1 MDRHY
6 AFAIVAPIFWSLA
19 GVIVKSLEQATEWQ
33 INFYRCGSLAVFVA
47 LITLLR
53 YRRSTLVVVRSGRIK
68 AVLAGAL
75 LSGAMICNIVA
86 LKYTTVAVAVLVMAA
101 APIFAALLGRVF
113 LSEAVGIRGWISVA
127 LGIVGLAIMV
137 SGRLQLGDT
146 LGVAVAILGIMFFG
160 AYTVSL
166 RVGKMLDMTPAVFY
180 GGVIGALVGMSM
192 SFVTGVGLAIPLAE
206 AFWCTLLGIVQL
218 GIGSVLFALAA
229 QTVPAVQLTIFALG
243 EPLLAPLWAWVGIG
257 EVPSLDNHDWRWGT
271 FQCTRVSGLGKTLLI
286 HGSWQKQ
293 SEPLAVYR
301 SLFLLLRP

>member
-1 MDRHY
+1 MERHY
-6 AFAIVAPIFWSLA
+6 VFAIVAPIFWSLA

-33 INFYRCGSLAVFVA
+33 INFYRCGSLAIFVA
-47 LITLLR
+47 VVTLLR
-53 YRRSTLVVVRSGRIK
+53 YRHSTLVVIRSGGLK
-68 AVLAGAL
+68 ALLAGAL

-86 LKYTTVAVAVLVMAA
+86 LTYTTVAVAVLVMAA

-113 LSEAVGIRGWISVA
+113 LSEAVGIRGWISVT

-137 SGRLQLGDT
+137 GGRLQLGDT

-192 SFVTGVGLAIPLAE
+192 SFVTGVGLAIPLVE

-257 EVPSLDNHDWRWGT
+257 EVPSWATMIGGGVLFSALG
-271 FQCTRVSGLGKTLLI
+271 FQVSAK
-286 HGSWQKQ
+286 
-293 SEPLAVYR
+293 R
-301 SLFLLLRP
+301 S

>member
-6 AFAIVAPIFWSLA
+6 VFAIVAPIFWSLA

-33 INFYRCGSLAVFVA
+33 INFYRCGSLAIFVA
-47 LITLLR
+47 LLTLLR
-53 YRRSTLVVVRSGRIK
+53 YRHSTLVVIRSGGMK
-68 AVLAGAL
+68 ALLAGAL

-127 LGIVGLAIMV
+127 LGVVGLAIMV
-137 SGRLQLGDT
+137 GGRLQLGDT

-192 SFVTGVGLAIPLAE
+192 SFVTGVGLAIPLVE

-257 EVPSLDNHDWRWGT
+257 EVPSGATMIGGAVLFSALG
-271 FQCTRVSGLGKTLLI
+271 FQVSAK
-286 HGSWQKQ
+286 HS
-293 SEPLAVYR
+293 
-301 SLFLLLRP
+301 

>member
-229 QTVPAVQLTIFALG
+229 QTVPAVQLTVFALG

-257 EVPSLDNHDWRWGT
+257 EVPSGT
-271 FQCTRVSGLGKTLLI
+271 TMVGGGILFSALGFQVSAK
-286 HGSWQKQ
+286 HS
-293 SEPLAVYR
+293 
-301 SLFLLLRP
+301 

>member
-6 AFAIVAPIFWSLA
+6 VFAIVAPIFWSLA

-33 INFYRCGSLAVFVA
+33 INFYRCGSLAIFVA
-47 LITLLR
+47 VVTLLR
-53 YRRSTLVVVRSGRIK
+53 YRHSTLVVIRSGGMK
-68 AVLAGAL
+68 ALLAGAL

-127 LGIVGLAIMV
+127 LGVVGLAIMV
-137 SGRLQLGDT
+137 GGRLQLGDT

-166 RVGKMLDMTPAVFY
+166 RVGKMLDMTPAVLY

-192 SFVTGVGLAIPLAE
+192 SFVTGVGLAIPLVE

-257 EVPSLDNHDWRWGT
+257 EVPSGATMIGGAVLFSALG
-271 FQCTRVSGLGKTLLI
+271 FQVSAK
-286 HGSWQKQ
+286 HS
-293 SEPLAVYR
+293 
-301 SLFLLLRP
+301 

>member
-6 AFAIVAPIFWSLA
+6 VFAIAAPIFWSLA

-33 INFYRCGSLAVFVA
+33 INFYRCGSLAIFVA
-47 LITLLR
+47 LFILFR
-53 YRRSTLVVVRSGRIK
+53 YRHSTLVVIRSGGTK
-68 AVLAGAL
+68 ALLAGAL

-127 LGIVGLAIMV
+127 LGVVGLAIMV
-137 SGRLQLGDT
+137 GGRLQLGDT

-160 AYTVSL
+160 AYTVTL

-180 GGVIGALVGMSM
+180 GGVIGALVGLSM
-192 SFVTGVGLAIPLAE
+192 SFVTGVGLAIPLVE
-206 AFWCTLLGIVQL
+206 AFWCAFLGIVQL

-229 QTVPAVQLTIFALG
+229 QTVPAVQLTVFALG

-257 EVPSLDNHDWRWGT
+257 EVPSGATMIGGAVLFSALG
-271 FQCTRVSGLGKTLLI
+271 FQVSAK
-286 HGSWQKQ
+286 HS
-293 SEPLAVYR
+293 
-301 SLFLLLRP
+301 

>member
-1 MDRHY
+1 MERHY
-6 AFAIVAPIFWSLA
+6 VFAIVAPIFWSLA

-33 INFYRCGSLAVFVA
+33 INFYRCGSLAIFVA
-47 LITLLR
+47 LLTLLR
-53 YRRSTLVVVRSGRIK
+53 YRHSTLVVIRSGGMK
-68 AVLAGAL
+68 ALLAGAL

-127 LGIVGLAIMV
+127 LGVVGLAIMV
-137 SGRLQLGDT
+137 GGRLQLGDT

-166 RVGKMLDMTPAVFY
+166 RVGKMLDMTPAVLY

-192 SFVTGVGLAIPLAE
+192 SFVTGVGLAIPLVE

-257 EVPSLDNHDWRWGT
+257 EVPSGATMIGGAVLFSALG
-271 FQCTRVSGLGKTLLI
+271 FQVSAK
-286 HGSWQKQ
+286 HS
-293 SEPLAVYR
+293 
-301 SLFLLLRP
+301 

>member
-1 MDRHY
+1 MNRHY
-6 AFAIVAPIFWSLA
+6 VFAIVAPIFWSLA

-33 INFYRCGSLAVFVA
+33 INFYRCGSLALWVA
-47 LITLLR
+47 LVILIR
-53 YRRSTLVVVRSGRIK
+53 YRRSVATVIRAGGFQALFAG
-68 AVLAGAL
+68 VLLG
-75 LSGAMICNIVA
+75 GAMVCNVVA

-101 APIFAALLGRVF
+101 APIFAALLGRMF
-113 LSEAVGIRGWISVA
+113 LSETVGIRGWISVA

-137 SGRLQLGDT
+137 GGRLQLGDT

-192 SFVTGVGLAIPLAE
+192 SFVTGVGLAIPLVE
-206 AFWCTLLGIVQL
+206 AFWCAFLGIVQL

-229 QTVPAVQLTIFALG
+229 QTVPAVQLTVFALG

-257 EVPSLDNHDWRWGT
+257 EIPSGATMIGGAVLFSALG
-271 FQCTRVSGLGKTLLI
+271 FQVSAK
-286 HGSWQKQ
+286 HS
-293 SEPLAVYR
+293 
-301 SLFLLLRP
+301 